1 MIDSLIVH
9 HFCKL
14 SIASA
19 IITIKERLQR
29 KEGKM
34 PTLVSCVIGIG
45 FIALATILV
54 IRVARDVNS
63 PTEGRR
69 IHEALAHLEKT
80 LQD

>member
-1 MIDSLIVH
+1 
-9 HFCKL
+9 
-14 SIASA
+14 
-19 IITIKERLQR
+19 
-29 KEGKM
+29 M